1 MKLSPP
7 NKMKKTSLSWIQSTN
22 TFLVSCRQ
30 YLARVVPRAEPV
42 ERAEVGDIASVHYI
56 GTLDNG
62 EMFDTSRQEGRVP
75 LEFEIGYGNV
85 IAGFDKVVTG
95 LAVGETN
102 KLRVIP
108 SDAYGDYSDELM
120 MTFPKSV
127 RKSCLYPLS
136 VAIVDRRL

>member
-1 MKLSPP
+1 M
-7 NKMKKTSLSWIQSTN
+7 
-22 TFLVSCRQ
+22 
-30 YLARVVPRAEPV
+30 VPRAEPI

-75 LEFEIGYGNV
+75 LEFEIGSGNV

-127 RKSCLYPLS
+127 RLAYLALLSS
-136 VAIVDRRL
+136 VAVLAEILLRSPQKIFIFIIKKNIFLVKVSKYKIIYF